1 MCELIL
7 SNPFFQV
14 YPKKDIRNIVE
25 SNKYYR
31 IESWCKVGQSK
42 CKSKHYVKPFRCLE
56 GVFQSDALLVP
67 EHCVFDHIH
76 NQSVCQSSQ
85 YWNRTAISSCAA
97 RQMNLKLQSY
107 AMLLP
112 CGVGIFSGVEFVCCP
127 HSSAGH
133 AAVPSTSAAAHS
145 LVGSNKN
152 SEYWKK
158 VTAQAEDTAS
168 ALSETKQTFNSNTNN
183 NNNKIRKSNSDNSDS
198 DEDNGNGN
206 GNDNGD
212 ANGDDD
218 YYDDDDYEE
227 EEEEEAAKARAA
239 SSTSTTTTS
248 TTTTTTE
255 SPVKFYLSHF
265 NSQKEHDAFKDAQKA
280 LEDDH
285 KSKVTKVSFCC
296 LKET

>member
-1 MCELIL
+1 M
-7 SNPFFQV
+7 

-31 IESWCKVGQSK
+31 IESWCKVGQNK

-85 YWNRTAISSCAA
+85 YWNRTAISSCGT
-97 RQMNLKLQSY
+97 RQMKLQSY

-133 AAVPSTSAAAHS
+133 MATSSASAAAHS
-145 LVGSNKN
+145 MVGSAKN

-168 ALSETKQTFNSNTNN
+168 ALSETKQTFNSNTN
-183 NNNKIRKSNSDNSDS
+183 KIRNSNSDNSDS

-206 GNDNGD
+206 GNGNGD

-285 KSKVTKVSFCC
+285 KSKVTKVSA
-296 LKET
+296 LSTGSRV

>member
-1 MCELIL
+1 M
-7 SNPFFQV
+7 

-31 IESWCKVGQSK
+31 IENWCKVGQNK
-42 CKSKHYVKPFRCLE
+42 CKAKHYVKPFRCLE

-76 NQSVCQSSQ
+76 NQSVCQTSQ
-85 YWNRTAISSCAA
+85 YWNRTAISSCGT
-97 RQMNLKLQSY
+97 RQMKLQSY

-127 HSSAGH
+127 HTGLGSGHSAPAG
-133 AAVPSTSAAAHS
+133 AAAAAHS
-145 LVGSNKN
+145 FVGASKN

-158 VTAQAEDTAS
+158 MTAQADDAG
-168 ALSETKQTFNSNTNN
+168 ALSETKQAFSSNANSNS
-183 NNNKIRKSNSDNSDS
+183 NKIRSTNSDSDS
-198 DEDNGNGN
+198 DEDTGNGNGN
-206 GNDNGD
+206 GNSND

-227 EEEEEAAKARAA
+227 EEEEEAKARAA
-239 SSTSTTTTS
+239 SSTTTTTTS

-285 KSKVTKVSFCC
+285 KSKVTKVSAPC
-296 LKET
+296 